1 MENKTANKIK
11 LGVFV
16 SLTLALFIV
25 GIYLIGQRQ
34 NLFIQTFRVSAIF
47 TDISGLQVGNNVRF
61 SGINVGIVES
71 IQQET
76 DSTVRV
82 EMQVAENSRKFIKKD
97 AVAIVGSDGLMGSK
111 TIVIVAG
118 KGDELALGDDDVL
131 LTVRQVSMDE
141 IMVNL
146 KITSDNASRITSS
159 LAIVMD
165 QVAAGKG
172 TIGMLLMDSIFA
184 DNVRLAMFNIKQG
197 AGGFKQNMDAAG
209 HNFLLRGY
217 IKKQEKGKDK
227 AKDKEQ
233 DKKDKEKDK
242 KAKTALN

>member
-16 SLTLALFIV
+16 SVTLGLFIA

-34 NLFIQTFRVSAIF
+34 NLFVQTFQVSGIF
-47 TDISGLQVGNNVRF
+47 ADISGLQVGNNVRF

-82 EMQVAENSRKFIKKD
+82 GMQVAEDSRRFIKKD
-97 AVAIVGSDGLMGSK
+97 ATAIIGSDGLMGSK

-118 KGDELALGDDDVL
+118 TGNELALVDNDVL
-131 LTVRQVSMDE
+131 LTVKQVSMDE

-146 KITSDNASRITSS
+146 KATSDNASRITSS

-165 QVAAGKG
+165 QVASGKG

-184 DNVRLAMFNIKQG
+184 DNVRLAMVNIQQG
-197 AGGFKQNMDAAG
+197 AGG
-209 HNFLLRGY
+209 
-217 IKKQEKGKDK
+217 
-227 AKDKEQ
+227 
-233 DKKDKEKDK
+233 
-242 KAKTALN
+242 